1 MAKPKGLTP
10 IDPQP
15 VDAPGHGGASNGPVS
30 GIFGFGHL
38 NCCPHKATWL
48 CANCP
53 LVANDGDFLL
63 VHLSPRPAAHMGS
76 VSDWGSDRYRRR
88 NAFGDIRG
96 IVVTQRRFFLTNPFP
111 MTWAAF
117 AIISLGAMGLNWVLY
132 AMLQSQAV
140 DPQILLWQYV
150 LLMGLFP
157 LVTVL
162 LAYTQMVLL
171 KDV

>member
-1 MAKPKGLTP
+1 MTPNLLTRLDMGARRMVPFLVSLGLVILTAVP
-10 IDPQP
+10 TRLPGFAQI
-15 VDAPGHGGASNGPVS
+15 APSWPMM
-30 GIFGFGHL
+30 GIFYWSIYRPDLLPIWAAFLIGVLTDIVAGM
-38 NCCPHKATWL
+38 
-48 CANCP
+48 P
-53 LVANDGDFLL
+53 LGISALL
-63 VHLSPRPAAHMGS
+63 YL
-76 VSDWGSDRYRRR
+76 
-88 NAFGDIRG
+88 FIRG
-96 IVVTQRRFFLTNPFP
+96 IVVTQRRFFITNPFP

-117 AIISLGAMGLNWVLY
+117 AIISLGTMGLNWVLF
-132 AMLQSQAV
+132 AMLQSEAV